1 MSRDGYVPL
10 SLIASFNRVQTLCD
24 DINFIAEVWFNK
36 IIFFT
41 NESLSFFQS
50 VKDSLIVELNDKCM
64 VRCRTESTR
73 WPLIMDVS
81 NHLTALNPDV
91 PDFQPGKM
99 WKHENESK

>member
-41 NESLSFFQS
+41 NESLSFF
-50 VKDSLIVELNDKCM
+50 
-64 VRCRTESTR
+64 
-73 WPLIMDVS
+73 
-81 NHLTALNPDV
+81 
-91 PDFQPGKM
+91 
-99 WKHENESK
+99 